1 MKSIVIISFVLLN
14 FPLASAQSYL
24 KEIDAYLKAE
34 YPSNGPGFSFLIAK
48 KGKPIYQKAFG
59 MANMES
65 NIPMSINHVF
75 EIGSM
80 TKQFTAVSIL
90 MLGEDGK
97 LNLEDDITKYIPDY
111 PTQNKKI
118 TIQHLLNHTSGI
130 KSYTGMANFR
140 TRAKVDISPKE
151 LIDTFKNE
159 PMDFAPGEKYQ
170 YNNSGYIL
178 LGYIIENITGDSYS
192 NFIESQ
198 IFKPLDMTSTSFGSR
213 KRIIANRALGYSEIE
228 NGYENADY
236 LSMSVPY
243 AAGAIMSTT
252 GDLLKWQNAL
262 NTNTLITEESY
273 IKAANGSTLNDGT
286 HISYGF
292 GLEEGD
298 INGSKSIE
306 HGGGIFGYTTMG
318 IYIPEQEIFVTG
330 LTNCDCKDISG
341 VTARIASIV
350 IGKPYPDKK
359 NAIKLSENE
368 LTKWVGSYKFED
380 GTIRFITMDKGQLYS
395 QKEGSMKFELYP
407 MTPTDFIF
415 ESGTQ
420 SYSFS
425 ERNGKKEVNF
435 KRNGNA
441 FLGIQTDRKPP
452 AVKTEIILSSETLVD
467 YTGQYELAPDMILE
481 ITTKDNQI
489 FGQLT
494 GQPSFELYAE
504 KEDSFFIKVVEAQL
518 HFNKDND
525 GNVTDLVLTQNGRNI
540 AGKKIK

>member
-1 MKSIVIISFVLLN
+1 M
-14 FPLASAQSYL
+14 ASAQSYL